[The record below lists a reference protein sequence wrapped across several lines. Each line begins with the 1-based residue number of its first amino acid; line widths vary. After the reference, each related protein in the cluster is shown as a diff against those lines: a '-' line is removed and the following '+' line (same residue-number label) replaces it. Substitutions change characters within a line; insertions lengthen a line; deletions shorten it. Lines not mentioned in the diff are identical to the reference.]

1 MGKLDMLPEFLVP
14 ETTIREA
21 GAGPVISL
29 GEQQGGSLLFTLGI
43 TRTIEQERLDLA
55 IWGSA
60 DGEDWGTKPLIT
72 FPQKFYCGTYQLTLD
87 LSERPQIQYLRAKWQ
102 VNRWGRGDSK
112 PLFTAYLF
120 VKELQEEALAIGA

>member
-1 MGKLDMLPEFLVP
+1 MLPEFLVP

-29 GEQQGGSLLFTLGI
+29 CEQQGGSLLFTLGI
-43 TRTIEQERLDLA
+43 TRTIEQERLELS

-60 DGEDWGTKPLIT
+60 DAEDWGTKPLIT

-120 VKELQEEALAIGA
+120 VKELEEEALAVGV

>member
-1 MGKLDMLPEFLVP
+1 MLPEFLVP

-29 GEQQGGSLLFTLGI
+29 CEQQGGSLLFTLGI
-43 TRTIEQERLDLA
+43 TRTIEQERLELS

-60 DGEDWGTKPLIT
+60 DSEDWGTKPLIT

>member
-1 MGKLDMLPEFLVP
+1 MHMLPEFLVP

-21 GAGPVISL
+21 GAGPVICL

-55 IWGSA
+55 IWGSV
-60 DGEDWGTKPLIT
+60 DGEDWGTRPLIT

-87 LSERPQIQYLRAKWQ
+87 LSARPQVQYLRAQWQ

-112 PLFTAYLF
+112 PLFTAHLF